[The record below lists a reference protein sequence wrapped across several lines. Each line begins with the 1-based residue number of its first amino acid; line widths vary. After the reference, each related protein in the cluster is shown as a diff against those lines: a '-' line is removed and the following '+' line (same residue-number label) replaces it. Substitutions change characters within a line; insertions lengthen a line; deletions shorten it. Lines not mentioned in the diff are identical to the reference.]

1 MSNLKIFCQLC
12 MFWYFNVLHCA
23 GARTVLELVDGPVVH
38 SLLEQLY
45 PLFHLDHVRRHAAY
59 TVRVTNHTNHILHLC
74 YLHTP
79 E

>member
-1 MSNLKIFCQLC
+1 MLRA
-12 MFWYFNVLHCA
+12 A

-45 PLFHLDHVRRHAAY
+45 PLFHLDHIRHHGVY
-59 TVRVTNHTNHILHLC
+59 TVRVAYPASHILHLY

-79 E
+79 ESNVYIENVYSVQSVG